1 MPICTALAIC
11 ALALS
16 SQRGIGLD
24 DVARSAIEAGH
35 ASVAAM
41 SPPLVAAHRG
51 GFFHNQGGLTRIK
64 QTIAAG
70 HADVIEIDLQATSD
84 GKVFVYH
91 DPLLQSHTD
100 CTGAIGDL
108 TYAQVASCR
117 LKDSGEPVPLF
128 SDVIQ
133 AAGDHAILDAEFKTE
148 ATIAPGIDMAR
159 QWNAID
165 RIYFQLG
172 GDRKRYQTVRAL
184 SMDSTLQF
192 KALSDEDLDWAL
204 SLDDPQLRIIEMD
217 RNFISKDRI
226 KAAHDH
232 AKLVSFDT
240 WRRQYTE
247 ERFAAS
253 CRWAYTSGVDI
264 AVTNNP
270 DSCARQRH
278 SKPYS
283 APHRWIYAAI
293 GRPHVRQFA
302 RDISSMG
309 QSAFQ
314 SAGNFVADT
323 KEWIGMENHR

>member
-1 MPICTALAIC
+1 MPICTAVAIC

-16 SQRGIGLD
+16 SELGVGLD
-24 DVARSAIEAGH
+24 DVVPSASKASH
-35 ASVAAM
+35 ASVEMM
-41 SPPLVAAHRG
+41 STPVVAAHRG
-51 GFFHNQGGLTRIK
+51 GFFHRQGSLTRIK

-70 HADVIEIDLQATSD
+70 HADVIEIDLQATND
-84 GKVFVYH
+84 GKVLVYH

-108 TYAQVASCR
+108 TYAQVAPCR

-133 AAGDHAILDAEFKTE
+133 AAGEHAIVDAEFKTE

-159 QWNAID
+159 QSNALD

-172 GDRKRYQTVRAL
+172 GNRDRYAAVRAL
-184 SMDSTLQF
+184 SMDSNLQF

-204 SLDDPQLRIIEMD
+204 SLDDPHLRIIEMD
-217 RNFISKDRI
+217 RDFISKDRI

-232 AKLVSFDT
+232 AKLVSYNT

-278 SKPYS
+278 TKPYS
-283 APHRWIYAAI
+283 APHRWAYSAI

-309 QSAFQ
+309 RSATRY
-314 SAGNFVADT
+314 AGTFVYDFRP
-323 KEWIGMENHR
+323 WPGIGHHQ